1 MVSFPNFV
9 RLLMF
14 MHLIPSPRFLRAS
27 VAAVALF
34 AGTQA
39 HAFDADETASMNLI
53 EENDSYGNDVDKHY
67 TQGLR
72 LAFASGETAAG
83 KRADLAD
90 LLLLLPKTASASSGY
105 RYGVFVG
112 QSIFT
117 PTDIADST
125 PDPNDRPYAGWLY
138 AGATLYRQ
146 SGNVL
151 DRAEIT
157 IGIVGPSAQGEEVQN
172 AWHDAT
178 RGFLNLDRV
187 QGWDA
192 QLHDEL
198 GIVLTEER
206 KWRFAG
212 TAGRYEVD
220 VVPEVNVSLGNI
232 FTYAAAGG
240 LVRFGRH
247 LAVDWGPPR
256 VQPAL
261 AGSDFVNV
269 QALGGDGFAWY
280 AFAGTEA
287 RLVARNIFLDG
298 NTFQDSASVTRK
310 PFVAD
315 LTAGVTAVFQ
325 HGRATLSYV
334 RRSEEFTTQDGYD
347 QFLSISLAFLW

>member
-1 MVSFPNFV
+1 
-9 RLLMF
+9 MF
-14 MHLIPSPRFLRAS
+14 TRQISTPRFLRAS

-34 AGTQA
+34 VATQA
-39 HAFDADETASMNLI
+39 HALDGDDTAAFNLV
-53 EENDSYGNDVDKHY
+53 EENDSHGSGSDKHY

-72 LAFASGETAAG
+72 LAFASAETAAG

-117 PTDIADST
+117 PADIADST

-157 IGIVGPSAQGEEVQN
+157 VGIVGPSARGEQVQN
-172 AWHDAT
+172 AWHVAT
-178 RGFLNLDRV
+178 RGVLNLDRA

-192 QLHDEL
+192 QLHNEF
-198 GIVLTEER
+198 GVVLTEER

-220 VVPEVNVSLGNI
+220 LVPEVNASIGNI

-261 AGSDFVNV
+261 AGSDFVNAQV
-269 QALGGDGFAWY
+269 LGGDGFAWY

-325 HGRATLSYV
+325 HGRATVSYV

-347 QFLSISLAFLW
+347 QFLSITLAYLW